1 VLIYFQETASLKDT
15 KGAIRVE
22 HQAEVKTMKDKHSYQ
37 LAALK
42 PLVREFKKV
51 THTF

>member
-1 VLIYFQETASLKDT
+1 VLTYFQETASLKYT

-22 HQAEVKTMKDKHSYQ
+22 HQAEVKTLKDKHIYQ
-37 LAALK
+37 LAALN
-42 PLVREFKKV
+42 PHVREFKKV